1 MRRMA
6 KFHSTHSIQLAVFRL
21 PGFFLLLAFF
31 LLASPVFSAGSA
43 GSPAPS
49 GNRDYKVGDQL
60 APDPG
65 KAKTRS
71 ASPASPGSS
80 ASGSAAAY
88 KEKNWDD
95 LMPRNWDPM
104 ASLKG
109 LKLENLKDSDP
120 RAMEAL
126 EKMRE
131 AWSNAPVEP
140 ALNGER
146 IRIPGFVIPLE
157 KSGNKVKEFLLVP
170 YFGACIH
177 TPPPPPN
184 QIIHVRAAR
193 PVAGMRTMDTMW
205 VSGIMQVRSVESEFG
220 QAGYQLKAEHVTP
233 YP

>member
-1 MRRMA
+1 MA
-6 KFHSTHSIQLAVFRL
+6 KFRSTVSFL
-21 PGFFLLLAFF
+21 PGFLPLFAFF
-31 LLASPVFSAGSA
+31 WLASPVFSAGS
-43 GSPAPS
+43 SAPS

-60 APDPG
+60 TPDPG
-65 KAKTRS
+65 KAKTKS
-71 ASPASPGSS
+71 TAPS

-104 ASLKG
+104 APLKG

-131 AWSNAPVEP
+131 AWANAPVEP
-140 ALNGER
+140 SLNGER

-157 KSGNKVKEFLLVP
+157 KSGNKVREFLLVP

-184 QIIHVRAAR
+184 QIIHVKTAK

-205 VSGIMQVRSVESEFG
+205 VSGVMQVRSVESEFG
-220 QAGYQLKAEHVTP
+220 QAGYQLKAEQIDP

>member
-1 MRRMA
+1 MA

-21 PGFFLLLAFF
+21 PGFILFLAFF

-65 KAKTRS
+65 KAKARS

-80 ASGSAAAY
+80 APGSAAAY

-220 QAGYQLKAEHVTP
+220 QAGYQLKAEQVTP